1 MDLTQIGQFIAQ
13 WGFPIVVCLILFN
26 YLDKERENHKEEIES
41 LRKCIDENNIVL
53 SGIKM
58 LMESIE
64 RRLDNGD

>member
-26 YLDKERENHKEEIES
+26 YLDKERENHKAEIDS